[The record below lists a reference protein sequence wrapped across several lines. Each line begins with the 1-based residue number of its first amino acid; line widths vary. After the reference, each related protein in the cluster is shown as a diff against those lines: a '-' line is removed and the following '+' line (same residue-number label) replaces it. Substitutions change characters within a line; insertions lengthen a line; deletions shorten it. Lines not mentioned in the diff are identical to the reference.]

1 MSTIAQPRE
10 DQPVSTDSC
19 ERTLRRKPHFSNI
32 LTGGPVSE
40 ACPLLRIF
48 GALSGSHL
56 RKVVNEVALII
67 PYAQEFPMNLPLT
80 SRRAALAGAVG
91 IAAASVLVANKTASA
106 ASNVG
111 GINAIP
117 ELAPQ
122 WKKLDLAKILALPAA
137 YMSVSQSKSLYD
149 EGGAQS
155 AEKHRERGSLPAT
168 IKVAQA
174 ARKAKNF
181 ISFNWIGYTIFRE
194 NYPQTAFDE
203 VQYETWT
210 SGLNW
215 PPEKKKRDDELVE
228 ELQALVRPGDN
239 QFNEMALQTAFVGT
253 QLPLELSRKSI
264 KVIVLTGIH
273 LDWCIEGNAR
283 AARDNGYLPIVIG
296 DACGCQK
303 PEQEAAAMERINN
316 FFAPVISSDTFVKLL
331 GQSA

>member
-1 MSTIAQPRE
+1 MESI
-10 DQPVSTDSC
+10 VST
-19 ERTLRRKPHFSNI
+19 
-32 LTGGPVSE
+32 
-40 ACPLLRIF
+40 
-48 GALSGSHL
+48 
-56 RKVVNEVALII
+56 
-67 PYAQEFPMNLPLT
+67 
-80 SRRAALAGAVG
+80 RRAVLAGAAVG
-91 IAAASVLVANKTASA
+91 LAAAASTTSVLPAGA
-106 ASNVG
+106 ATGGVG

-122 WKKLDLAKILALPAA
+122 WKKLDLAKILAMPAA
-137 YMSVSQSKSLYD
+137 YASVSQSKSLYD

-168 IKVAQA
+168 VKVVQA

-181 ISFNWIGYTIFRE
+181 VSFNWVGYTIFRE
-194 NYPQTAFDE
+194 GYPQSEFDK

-215 PPEKKKRDDELVE
+215 TPEKKKWDDELVG

-253 QLPLELSRKSI
+253 QLPLELSRKAV
-264 KVIVLTGIH
+264 KVLVLTGIH

-316 FFAPVISSDTFVKLL
+316 FFAPVISSDRFVELL
-331 GQSA
+331 SRKA

>member
-1 MSTIAQPRE
+1 
-10 DQPVSTDSC
+10 
-19 ERTLRRKPHFSNI
+19 
-32 LTGGPVSE
+32 
-40 ACPLLRIF
+40 LLRIV
-48 GALSGSHL
+48 GALSGSRL
-56 RKVVNEVALII
+56 AKVVNEVALII
-67 PYAQEFPMNLPLT
+67 SNAQEFPMNLPFT
-80 SRRAALAGAVG
+80 SRREAMVGAVG
-91 IAAASVLVANKTASA
+91 IAAASVLAANKTASA
-106 ASNVG
+106 ASGVG

-122 WKKLDLAKILALPAA
+122 WKKLDLAKILTLPAA

-168 IKVAQA
+168 VKVAQA

-181 ISFNWIGYTIFRE
+181 VSFNWIGYTIFRE
-194 NYPQTAFDE
+194 NYPQSAFDKA
-203 VQYETWT
+203 QYETWT

-215 PPEKKKRDDELVE
+215 PPEKKAWDDELVG

>member
-1 MSTIAQPRE
+1 MRHAGAAMPRAEKTGSIEEAAKFQQKRSLGTIVGVWHHICCPRF
-10 DQPVSTDSC
+10 VSD
-19 ERTLRRKPHFSNI
+19 I
-32 LTGGPVSE
+32 D
-40 ACPLLRIF
+40 
-48 GALSGSHL
+48 
-56 RKVVNEVALII
+56 
-67 PYAQEFPMNLPLT
+67 
-80 SRRAALAGAVG
+80 RRALMSLSRSRTMDRITSTRRNVLAGAAIG
-91 IAAASVLVANKTASA
+91 AAAVAMSARSGPASA
-106 ASNVG
+106 AAIG
-111 GINAIP
+111 GVNAIP

-122 WKKLDLAKILALPAA
+122 WKKLNLAKVLALPAA

-168 IKVAQA
+168 IKVVQQ

-194 NYPQTAFDE
+194 NYPQSEFDK

-210 SGLNW
+210 SGLNFS
-215 PPEKKKRDDELVE
+215 PEKKKWDDELVE
-228 ELQALVRPGDN
+228 ELQALVRPADN

-316 FFAPVISSDTFVKLL
+316 FFAPVISADTFVKLL
-331 GQSA
+331 GQNA

>member
-1 MSTIAQPRE
+1 LNLKETKVMGLPIA
-10 DQPVSTDSC
+10 
-19 ERTLRRKPHFSNI
+19 
-32 LTGGPVSE
+32 
-40 ACPLLRIF
+40 
-48 GALSGSHL
+48 
-56 RKVVNEVALII
+56 
-67 PYAQEFPMNLPLT
+67 
-80 SRRAALAGAVG
+80 SRRDLLAGAAVG
-91 IAAASVLVANKTASA
+91 LAAASTALSSSA
-106 ASNVG
+106 AKAAGGVG
-111 GINAIP
+111 GVNAVP

-137 YMSVSQSKSLYD
+137 YASVSQSKSLYD

-168 IKVAQA
+168 VKVVQA

-194 NYPQTAFDE
+194 NYPQSAFDK

-210 SGLNW
+210 SGLNFTE
-215 PPEKKKRDDELVE
+215 EKKKWDDELVG
-228 ELQALVRPGDN
+228 ELQALIRPGDN

-253 QLPLELSRKSI
+253 QLPLELSRKNI

-331 GQSA
+331 AQNA

>member
-1 MSTIAQPRE
+1 MDNTST
-10 DQPVSTDSC
+10 
-19 ERTLRRKPHFSNI
+19 RRS
-32 LTGGPVSE
+32 V
-40 ACPLLRIF
+40 
-48 GALSGSHL
+48 
-56 RKVVNEVALII
+56 
-67 PYAQEFPMNLPLT
+67 
-80 SRRAALAGAVG
+80 LAGAAVG
-91 IAAASVLVANKTASA
+91 LAATAIAANGAPASA
-106 ASNVG
+106 ATVSGV
-111 GINAIP
+111 NAIP

-149 EGGAQS
+149 DGGAQS

-168 IKVAQA
+168 IKVVQA

-194 NYPQTAFDE
+194 DYPKSAFDK

-215 PPEKKKRDDELVE
+215 PPEKKKWDDEIVE
-228 ELQALVRPGDN
+228 ELQALYRPGDN
-239 QFNEMALQTAFVGT
+239 HFNEMALQCAFIGT
-253 QLPLELSRKSI
+253 QMPLELSRKSI
-264 KVIVLTGIH
+264 KTIVLTGIH

-303 PEQEAAAMERINN
+303 PEQEVAAMERINN
-316 FFAPVISSDTFVKLL
+316 FWAPVISADTFVKLL
-331 GQSA
+331 AQNA